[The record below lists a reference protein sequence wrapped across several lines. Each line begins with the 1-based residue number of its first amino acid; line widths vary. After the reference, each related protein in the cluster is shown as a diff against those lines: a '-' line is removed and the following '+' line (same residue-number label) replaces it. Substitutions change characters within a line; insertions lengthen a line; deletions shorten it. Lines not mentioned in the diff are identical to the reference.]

1 MKNIREIARELIAE
15 KGPITS
21 KDIKKLIKHDS
32 LLNIDDA
39 ALEARIYNDLLTDG
53 NFIFIN
59 KTWDDKDKYTMNEIV
74 REQYRSIGNVIE
86 EEDDETFEEEPIM
99 KVVLDTEEGDDVISI
114 NDIADLDVK

>member
-21 KDIKKLIKHDS
+21 KDIKKLIKHES

-114 NDIADLDVK
+114 NDISDLDVK

>member
-21 KDIKKLIKHDS
+21 KDIKKLIKHES

-86 EEDDETFEEEPIM
+86 EEDDETFEEEPTM

-114 NDIADLDVK
+114 NDISDLDVK